1 MEAELAFW
9 ALLGLRE
16 VERPA
21 GLDLAGHWVQRDA
34 IQLHLLEAEVP
45 VVPAVGHVA
54 LVVSDYDTVVARLR
68 AAGHAAQPRTEYWG
82 APRTK
87 VHSPAGHLVELL
99 APTPGG

>member
-9 ALLGLRE
+9 ALLGLTD

-21 GLDLAGHWVQRDA
+21 GLELAGRWVQRDA
-34 IQLHLLEAEVP
+34 IQLHLLEVDA
-45 VVPAVGHVA
+45 PAIAPVGHVA
-54 LVVSDYDTVVARLR
+54 LVISDYDAVVARLR
-68 AAGHAAQPRTEYWG
+68 AAGHAAQPRAEYWG

-99 APTPGG
+99 ASTPGG